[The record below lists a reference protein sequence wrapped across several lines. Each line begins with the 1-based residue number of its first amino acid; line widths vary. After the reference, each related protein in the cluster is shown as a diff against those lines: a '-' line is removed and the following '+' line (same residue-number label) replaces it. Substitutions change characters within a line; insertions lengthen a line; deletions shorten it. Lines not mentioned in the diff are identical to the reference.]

1 MIVPLTTMIN
11 AKVMSPPF
19 EVSALKARRD
29 FTARLMAPCLADE
42 LTTGAREGRG
52 YVRP

>member
-19 EVSALKARRD
+19 EVPALKARRD
-29 FTARLMAPCLADE
+29 FTARVKVPCLADVDD
-42 LTTGAREGRG
+42 GGPR
-52 YVRP
+52 RPRL